1 MQLAPGDV
9 FAGYT
14 VVEALGAGGMGEVY
28 LARHPRLPRRDAL
41 KVLPAAVSQDS
52 TFRERFT
59 READLASGL
68 WHPNVFS
75 VYDRGEHGGQLWIAM
90 EFVDGT
96 DAGRQL
102 VASPAGLPVGDMM
115 AIATAVAA
123 ALDHAHSRGLLH
135 RDVKP
140 ANIMLARNDAS
151 GAEGRRILLADFGIA
166 RPLDEVSGLTTT
178 NMTVGTVAYAAPEQL
193 MGEQIDGRA
202 DQYSLAA
209 TAYHLLSGEQL
220 FPQSNPAVVISRHLN
235 ADPPS
240 LADRRPELAGLDPV
254 LARALSKE
262 PADRYTR
269 CAELARALSAAVS
282 TDARAGASPTA
293 AAPIG
298 PKRDAGHL
306 SAHVAAAGTGSLRRW
321 PQVGFLAAT
330 VVVLILGLAVWR
342 LWASSQTAAPSVP
355 STSTS
360 MASPPAVTSSS
371 SPSVATAPLPPPAST
386 TTTPPA
392 PDTSYALPACYDAQ
406 NLITV
411 EPETPNLFCRQH
423 FYEDLK
429 WTKWTSSSA
438 DGSGIQQL
446 QNCDPNCA
454 SGEVF
459 RNPVEVHF
467 TGAAAPP
474 ANSNCPTG
482 LRYYTQ
488 LIAAYPSGPAPD
500 VGASVNVTPTRY
512 NGMPALRWNN
522 LQPYCLTY

>member
-1 MQLAPGDV
+1 
-9 FAGYT
+9 
-14 VVEALGAGGMGEVY
+14 MGEVY
-28 LARHPRLPRRDAL
+28 LARHPRLPRRDAV
-41 KVLPAAVSQDS
+41 KVLPAGIWQDP
-52 TFRERFT
+52 TFRERFI

-68 WHPNVFS
+68 WHPNVVS

-96 DAGRQL
+96 DAGRL
-102 VASPAGLPVGDMM
+102 LAGAPGGLPVKDVL
-115 AIATAVAA
+115 AIVTAVAA
-123 ALDHAHSRGLLH
+123 ALDHAHARGLLH

-140 ANIMLARNDAS
+140 ANIMLAHHDAS
-151 GAEGRRILLADFGIA
+151 EDRRMLLADFGIA

-193 MGEQIDGRA
+193 MGERVDGRA
-202 DQYSLAA
+202 DEYSLAA

-235 ADPPS
+235 ADPPP
-240 LADRRPELAGLDPV
+240 LAGRRPELAGLDPV
-254 LARALSKE
+254 LARALAKE
-262 PADRYTR
+262 PADRYAQ
-269 CAELARALSAAVS
+269 CADFARALTAAVS
-282 TDARAGASPTA
+282 TDARAAAAPTA
-293 AAPIG
+293 AAPVA
-298 PKRDAGHL
+298 PKRVASQRPSTNAADAGI
-306 SAHVAAAGTGSLRRW
+306 GSSRRL
-321 PQVGFLAAT
+321 PMVGFLAAI
-330 VVVLILGLAVWR
+330 VVVLVGGVLVWR
-342 LWASSQTAAPSVP
+342 PWDSSRTATPRAP
-355 STSTS
+355 STSMS
-360 MASPPAVTSSS
+360 VAVAAPPATNSSS
-371 SPSVATAPLPPPAST
+371 SPSVVAAPLPLPPT
-386 TTTPPA
+386 TTTASPA
-392 PDTSYALPACYDAQ
+392 PDASYALPACYDAQ
-406 NLITV
+406 NLISV
-411 EPETPNLFCRQH
+411 EPEAPNLFCRQH
-423 FYEDLK
+423 FYEDLQ
-429 WTKWTSSSA
+429 WTKWTSSGA

-474 ANSNCPTG
+474 ADSHCPTG

-522 LQPYCLTY
+522 LQPDCLTY